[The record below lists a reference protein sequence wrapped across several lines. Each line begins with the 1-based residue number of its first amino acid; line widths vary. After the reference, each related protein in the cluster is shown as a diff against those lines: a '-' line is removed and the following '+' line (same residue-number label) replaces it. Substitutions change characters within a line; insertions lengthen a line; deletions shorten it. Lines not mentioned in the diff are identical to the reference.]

1 MMRWPFQGKA
11 RPRESF
17 TVGAFRLDGS
27 IEGLGGL
34 IEFSPGE
41 YAAMGR
47 QFVGERNYNALPVS
61 FLDRSWEVMVQAVH
75 GRICAIAPYLLTADR
90 QDAERIAM
98 ETFDYCAARL
108 GEPAEQKPG
117 IFLWRTSDGSVMLR
131 TEQTAD
137 GFRIG
142 LFLTSS
148 SVGHLQRL

>member
-11 RPRESF
+11 SPRESF
-17 TVGAFRLDGS
+17 AIGRYRLDGS

-34 IEFSPGE
+34 IEFAPSE

-47 QFVGERNYNALPVS
+47 QFVGEKNYNALPVS
-61 FLDRSWEVMVQAVH
+61 FLDRSWEVMVQSVH

-98 ETFDYCAARL
+98 ETFHYCAERL
-108 GEPAEQKPG
+108 GKPAEQKPG

-131 TEQTAD
+131 TEETAD

-148 SVGHLQRL
+148 SIGNLQRL